1 MFLIGAYV
9 FQLLVL
15 SRRILYP
22 IAMKGRY
29 FFFLGKPIKTSVKDI
44 ILMVAE
50 VDKNVQRQAGW
61 PQYIKCSGEAG
72 GGLSA

>member
-9 FQLLVL
+9 FQLLL

-22 IAMKGRY
+22 IATKGRS
-29 FFFLGKPIKTSVKDI
+29 FFFLGKPIKTSVED
-44 ILMVAE
+44 ILMVAD

-72 GGLSA
+72 GGLST